1 LENRDKRQKYRKKG
15 SNKHAEVHMKAPYF
29 DTRNMTE
36 ESLRRLRVV
45 MPTMAHSSIRG
56 SNC

>member
-1 LENRDKRQKYRKKG
+1 
-15 SNKHAEVHMKAPYF
+15 MKAPYF
-29 DTRNMTE
+29 DTRDMAE
-36 ESLRRLRVV
+36 KSLRGLRVV